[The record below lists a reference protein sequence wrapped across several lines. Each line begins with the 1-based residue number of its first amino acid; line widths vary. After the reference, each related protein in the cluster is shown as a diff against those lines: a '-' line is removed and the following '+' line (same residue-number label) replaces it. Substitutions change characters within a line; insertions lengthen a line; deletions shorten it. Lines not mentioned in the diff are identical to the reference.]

1 MGKPTVCDGRASD
14 RATDGNDR
22 RHCRTTVENA
32 SVTKATPGDQGAT
45 EPQLGHHSPWM
56 SPASLPSQPH
66 LARDPVARW
75 FLKTELPFK
84 PSGRCGPPCTMTRC
98 GFLAGHARSQM
109 PVKPSIGPR
118 GWPITLPRRPRSA
131 RQHAVTQPPSPR
143 ELGRRVRAHWVAD
156 AEIARI
162 DSVARDATGR
172 SSAQPRARQKS
183 DLIQGVW
190 STLDQL
196 LVRGRSRPGTGPNLN
211 TNCGPLFSVCSPPVD
226 SPPTGQA
233 GFLTGA
239 GAPGLRP
246 MKYEDPWMR

>member
-1 MGKPTVCDGRASD
+1 MVSENRTPFQTVRAVRSALYHDPLRFPGGARAESDAREAVDRPT
-14 RATDGNDR
+14 
-22 RHCRTTVENA
+22 
-32 SVTKATPGDQGAT
+32 
-45 EPQLGHHSPWM
+45 
-56 SPASLPSQPH
+56 
-66 LARDPVARW
+66 
-75 FLKTELPFK
+75 
-84 PSGRCGPPCTMTRC
+84 
-98 GFLAGHARSQM
+98 
-109 PVKPSIGPR
+109 R
-118 GWPITLPRRPRSA
+118 GPITLPRRPRSA

-211 TNCGPLFSVCSPPVD
+211 TNCGPLFPVCPPPVD